1 MASST
6 ASKKAKGRK
15 FQQKVRDSI
24 ISLDIDNLTLDDVR
38 STGMGQGGEDIQ
50 LSPKAR
56 EVFPYS
62 VECKKHKS
70 FAIYKHYEQ
79 AEANCPRVMNIRGIE
94 PVLFIEGDYKRPL
107 AVIDMEHF
115 IDLVYTCNL
124 YKEKTR

>member
-15 FQQKVRDSI
+15 FQQKVRDNI

-70 FAIYKHYEQ
+70 FAIYKHYDQ
-79 AEANCPRVMNIRGIE
+79 AAANCPPPGGIK
-94 PVLFIEGDYKRPL
+94 PVLFVEADYKRPL
-107 AVIDMEHF
+107 AVLDMEDF
-115 IDLVYTCNL
+115 FDLVYTYNL